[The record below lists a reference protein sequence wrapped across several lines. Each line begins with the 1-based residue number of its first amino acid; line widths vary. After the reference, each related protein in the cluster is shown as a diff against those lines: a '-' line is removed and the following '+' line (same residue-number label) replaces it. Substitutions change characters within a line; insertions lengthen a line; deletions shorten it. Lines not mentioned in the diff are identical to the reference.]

1 MEKMLSE
8 TRLKRA
14 HFACALRNEWGESA
28 GGSEVSLRRRFV
40 DHLTMWVSRLG
51 RGRLVR
57 LILLGGL
64 SMSMGEP
71 SQETTIEGITGRER
85 ILLTSGES
93 RVLVG
98 LPEDLYLKRVA
109 PLTAR
114 GSRNVLLM
122 QQRPGPLSPQ
132 ARFGMDFKV
141 DGDIRFL
148 GWIVDGNE
156 KDGYV
161 LYADLNTNGDLTDD
175 PPIRFEKENGE
186 YARTFGVRKDSSS
199 PGIMKLVIVHE
210 TPFGESEP
218 TTGVRVH
225 RQALRK
231 GLIRVGDRNISFGL
245 IGIPRSYQKVVFDLN
260 GDGKLECVPGSREFY
275 HRREQFVRIDETDYE
290 LMIDTRNGDKL
301 QLKPLPELRA
311 ETEVLRP
318 GYPPPDFTFRDLDG
332 KTHRLSDYRGKVVLL
347 DFWFM
352 SCVWCQEIIPEM
364 VQTYNELHGKGL
376 EIIGINGVDSEE
388 TLRPFLAEKKIT
400 WPQTIQHKTDSP
412 VYKRYRVSAAPIY
425 YLIDR
430 DGKIAA
436 QREGGE
442 GILAEVVRLV
452 AGPSSAVFTRP

>member
-1 MEKMLSE
+1 
-8 TRLKRA
+8 
-14 HFACALRNEWGESA
+14 
-28 GGSEVSLRRRFV
+28 
-40 DHLTMWVSRLG
+40 
-51 RGRLVR
+51 
-57 LILLGGL
+57 
-64 SMSMGEP
+64 MGEA
-71 SQETTIEGITGRER
+71 SQETTIEGVTGAER
-85 ILLTSGES
+85 ILFTSGES

-122 QQRPGPLSPQ
+122 KKRPDPLSPQ

-161 LYADLNTNGDLTDD
+161 LYADLNANGDLTNDT
-175 PPIRFEKENGE
+175 PIRFEKENGE
-186 YARTFGVRKDSSS
+186 YARSFGVRKDSSS
-199 PGIMKLVIVHE
+199 PGLMKLTIVHK

-231 GLIRVGDRNISFGL
+231 GLIRLGGRNISFGL
-245 IGIPRSYQKVVFDLN
+245 IGIPGNYQKVVFDLN
-260 GDGKLECVPGSREFY
+260 GDGELECIPGSKEFY
-275 HRREQFVRIDETDYE
+275 HLREQFVRIDEKDYE
-290 LMIDTRNGDKL
+290 LMSDTRKGDKL
-301 QLKPLPELRA
+301 RLKPLPELRP

-318 GYPPPDFTFRDLDG
+318 GYPPPDFTFQDLDG
-332 KTHRLSDYRGKVVLL
+332 KTHRLSDYRGEVILL

-352 SCVWCQEIIPEM
+352 SCGACQAIIPEM
-364 VQTYNELHGKGL
+364 VQTYDKLHGMGL

-388 TLRPFLAEKKIT
+388 TLRPFLAEKKIA

-452 AGPSSAVFTRP
+452 DSSSDAFTRP

>member
-1 MEKMLSE
+1 MP
-8 TRLKRA
+8 
-14 HFACALRNEWGESA
+14 
-28 GGSEVSLRRRFV
+28 
-40 DHLTMWVSRLG
+40 
-51 RGRLVR
+51 
-57 LILLGGL
+57 
-64 SMSMGEP
+64 MGEA
-71 SQETTIEGITGRER
+71 SQETTIEGVTGER

-109 PLTAR
+109 PIAAR
-114 GSRNVLLM
+114 GSKNVLLM
-122 QQRPGPLSPQ
+122 KKRPVQLSPH

-141 DGDIRFL
+141 EGEIRYL

-161 LYADLNTNGDLTDD
+161 LYADLNANGDLTDD
-175 PPIRFEKENGE
+175 RPIRFEKENGE
-186 YARTFGVRKDSSS
+186 YARAFGVRKDSSS
-199 PGIMKLVIVHE
+199 PGLMKLAIVHE

-218 TTGVRVH
+218 TTGLRVH

-231 GLIRVGDRNISFGL
+231 GLIRLGGRDIAFGL
-245 IGIPRSYQKVVFDLN
+245 IGIPGAYRKVVFDVN
-260 GDGKLECVPGSREFY
+260 GDGELECIPGSKEFY
-275 HRREQFVRIDETDYE
+275 HLREQFVRIEETDYE
-290 LMIDTRNGDKL
+290 LLIDTRRGDKL
-301 QLKPLPELRA
+301 RLKPLPVLRA

-318 GYPPPDFTFRDLDG
+318 GYPPPDFTFQDLDG

-347 DFWFM
+347 DFWFIN
-352 SCVWCQEIIPEM
+352 CVWCQQIIPEM
-364 VQTYNELHGKGL
+364 VQTYNKLHGMGL
-376 EIIGINGVDSEE
+376 EIIGINGVDAEE

-412 VYKRYRVSAAPIY
+412 VYKLYRVSTAPIY

-442 GILAEVVRLV
+442 GILTEVERLV
-452 AGPSSAVFTRP
+452 DPYSDVFATP